1 MTDRVTNGGSA
12 RREVAAAGRP
22 RVSEGRRVDASGR
35 RVSPRR
41 RGARRPGPWPV
52 FAVLALWIVFGG
64 PGFVAQAYAIGS
76 VLGGLILLIA
86 LGGWAMALLDLVG
99 GLVWPVLRRTVIA
112 AGLVRPSYWLA
123 VLARSSWEREREG
136 GQVVAAA
143 LALLHRSHDA
153 ALASWLEGKIQA
165 RARAGLGGIVATGLL
180 AASRGDRDGARDI
193 LLGVDGF
200 DPDFAPKAA
209 RRAANDWLVADAA
222 ARGDWITVMRRGV
235 QPGQATA
242 YTRFLAR
249 AAARIRGEALAG
261 EPNPTD
267 FGLWVSW
274 LLAPGRKAMRPLL
287 DQARAAPRVLHQ
299 RKPPPAPPPATVPLI
314 DPAVHADDP
323 VAHAQALHA
332 TWLAL
337 RPKAA
342 GQPATELEQRL
353 SATRMQ
359 ELCRAWEAAW
369 APAERRMRQRAAA
382 LTAQTRAEEALAA
395 IRRVVAREL
404 AELARGARLPLDSFE
419 AEVPTAALAA
429 EELRAELLGGVEAG
443 SEELRARTA
452 ADRRLPP
459 AEESRAWNQFRRR
472 YEEAVLLGGMALRY
486 LMFPQVHRDVC
497 GYAVWLWNDRK
508 EYGLSGPMFQWLLA
522 EAEAVGDLEAIE
534 LQRKNV
540 GAKR

>member
-1 MTDRVTNGGSA
+1 M
-12 RREVAAAGRP
+12 
-22 RVSEGRRVDASGR
+22 
-35 RVSPRR
+35 
-41 RGARRPGPWPV
+41 
-52 FAVLALWIVFGG
+52 LALLALAIVLGG
-64 PGFVAQAYAIGS
+64 PAFVTQLYAIGS
-76 VLGGLILLIA
+76 VLGGLILLVG
-86 LGGWAMALLDLVG
+86 LGGWLFALLDLVG

-112 AGLVRPSYWLA
+112 AGLVRPSYYLT
-123 VLARSSWEREREG
+123 VLARSAWEREREG

-143 LALLHRSHDA
+143 LALLHRSHDP
-153 ALASWLEGKIQA
+153 ALATWLEGKIQA
-165 RARAGLGGIVATGLL
+165 RAGSGLGSVVATGLL

-193 LLGVDGF
+193 LLGVDTF
-200 DPDFAPKAA
+200 DPDYAPRAA

-242 YTRFLAR
+242 YTAFLAR

-267 FGLWVSW
+267 LGLWWSW

-299 RKPPPAPPPATVPLI
+299 RKPPPPGPAPATVPLV
-314 DPAVHADDP
+314 DPADHADDP

-337 RPKAA
+337 RPKTA

-369 APAERRMRQRAAA
+369 PVAERRMRQRAAA

-395 IRRVVAREL
+395 IRRAVAVEL
-404 AELARGARLPLDSFE
+404 AGLARAAKLPLDGFE
-419 AEVPTAALAA
+419 VEVATAAEAA
-429 EELRAELLGGVEAG
+429 SELRAELLTGVEAG

-459 AEESRAWNQFRRR
+459 AEESRAWNQFRRG
-472 YEEAVLLGGMALRY
+472 YEEATLLGGLALRY

-508 EYGLSGPMFQWLLA
+508 EYGLSGPMFQWLLR
-522 EAEAVGDLEAIE
+522 EAEAVGDIEAIE

-540 GAKR
+540 GAKK